1 MKKDNLNLWRKTLAF
16 EESTLGS
23 IIEQLNDSGLQIVLV
38 VSRDEVLIGTITDG
52 DIRRGLLRGLDMN
65 SGVEAIVNRDAMVAP
80 NQMSRDS
87 AKEFM
92 RVNKIHALPILND
105 SRQVVGMYMLNEL
118 LKPEDRDILMII
130 MAGGQGTR
138 LKPHTENCPKPM
150 IPVGGKPMLE
160 HIIERAKAQGV
171 RHFILSIH
179 YLGHVIQNYF
189 GDGSRWQ
196 VEIEYLSEDYPLG
209 TAGAIGLIT
218 DRPKKPFLVTNG
230 DVISDIP
237 YCDLLDFHIHQQAI
251 ATMAVRAHEWQHPF
265 GVVESNG
272 VEYVGFAEKPISRSQ
287 INAGVY
293 ALHPDSL
300 DVLKK
305 GIHCDMPELFER
317 LTAAGKRTVIY
328 PMHEPW
334 LDVGKP
340 DDLKEAQMNVLRE
353 PFK

>member
-1 MKKDNLNLWRKTLAF
+1 MEKDNLNLWRQALAF
-16 EESTLGS
+16 EESTLGD
-23 IIEQLNDSGLQIVLV
+23 IIKQLNDSGLQIALV

-65 SGVEAIVNRDAMVAP
+65 SGVNSIVNRDAMVAS

-87 AKEFM
+87 VKELM
-92 RVNKIHALPILND
+92 RVNKINALPILND
-105 SRQVVGMYMLNEL
+105 SRQVVGLYMLNEL
-118 LKPEDRDILMII
+118 LETEQRQKLMII

-138 LKPHTENCPKPM
+138 LRPHTENCPKPM
-150 IPVGGKPMLE
+150 LPVGGKPMLE
-160 HIIERAKAQGV
+160 HIIERAKAQGF

-179 YLGHVIQNYF
+179 YLGHMIQDYF
-189 GDGSRWQ
+189 GDGSEWQ
-196 VEIEYLSEDYPLG
+196 VEIEYLIEDCPLG
-209 TAGAIGLIT
+209 TAGAIGLMT
-218 DRPKKPFLVTNG
+218 DRPTEPFLVTNG

-237 YCDLLDFHIHQQAI
+237 YGDLLDFHIHQQAI
-251 ATMAVRAHEWQHPF
+251 ATMAVRPHEWQHPF

-272 VEYVGFAEKPISRSQ
+272 VEYVGFAEKPVSRSQ

-293 ALHPDSL
+293 VLHPDSL

-305 GIHCDMPELFER
+305 GVHCDMPALFER
-317 LTAAGKRTVIY
+317 LKAAGKRTVIY

-340 DDLKEAQMNVLRE
+340 DDLKEAEMSVLGDS
-353 PFK
+353 FK